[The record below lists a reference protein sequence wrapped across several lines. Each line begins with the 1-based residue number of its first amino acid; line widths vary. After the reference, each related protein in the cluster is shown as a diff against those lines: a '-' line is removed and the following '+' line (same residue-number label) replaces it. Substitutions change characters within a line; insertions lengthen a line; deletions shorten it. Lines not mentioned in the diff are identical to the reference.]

1 MATWKDFAE
10 TLFRAKTSEWLSRIV
25 LSTNIFSWGLFK
37 VSLERRKAALV
48 TIGQGKCITISYIT
62 NKLSVVYDKSCRS

>member
-1 MATWKDFAE
+1 MGKWKDFAE

-48 TIGQGKCITISYIT
+48 TIGQGKRITISYIT
-62 NKLSVVYDKSCRS
+62 NKLSVVYDKPCRS

>member
-10 TLFRAKTSEWLSRIV
+10 MLFREKTSEWLSRIV
-25 LSTNIFSWGLFK
+25 LSINIFSWGLFK

-48 TIGQGKCITISYIT
+48 TIGQGKGITISYIT
-62 NKLSVVYDKSCRS
+62 NKLSVVYDKPCRG